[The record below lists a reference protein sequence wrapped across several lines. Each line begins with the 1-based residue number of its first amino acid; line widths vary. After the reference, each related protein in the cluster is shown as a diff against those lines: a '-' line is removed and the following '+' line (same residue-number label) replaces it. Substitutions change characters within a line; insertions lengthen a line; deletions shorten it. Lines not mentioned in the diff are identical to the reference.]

1 MKNKIKILGTFILL
15 LSTTAVFS
23 QSQGVAYTAVGKGVA
38 TTFLTD
44 YHALGINSSALGWG
58 SGFEDKKI
66 TIGTTEL
73 SVGITSPTLDKE
85 RLKDAFTGIRNQ
97 ISGSSTGFN
106 FEQQKKAAA
115 DYAEAGISINAN
127 FNWLG
132 AAYQSEKFGGIAV
145 SINENYDW
153 FSQINKETSDI
164 LFRGKLSSVFDSLTI
179 AMNGDTTTIA
189 NTDHLSN
196 DTLASVING
205 KINDPLLISEMTR
218 GSQIKFL
225 WTRHYNVGYGR
236 KILGDPEKFALYGG
250 IGARYIQSMA
260 MFDMESNANGLS
272 VNTAVSPFF
281 NINFDGQQNS
291 SSSGFLPESVGKGY
305 GLDFSTSVILFDKIR
320 LAAAVNNIGN
330 VTYKH
335 NVYSVRDT
343 LIGSYS
349 LSGVDNAAIQEAM
362 NELSDEGGLLRFEGE
377 EQIVIANPA
386 NFRIGG
392 SIAFFE
398 KKLNIGFDVV
408 TPFNKENPGSLQSTV
423 VSVGGDIRPLK
434 WLQLSAGYFGGGVYQ
449 HNIPV
454 GINFILKDGTYEFG
468 ISSRDALSFFLKD
481 ANSISAA
488 FGVARIRF

>member
-1 MKNKIKILGTFILL
+1 MKNNKIFGALFML
-15 LSTTAVFS
+15 LSATVSFS
-23 QSQGVAYTAVGKGVA
+23 QSQGIAYTAVGKGVA

-44 YHALGINSSALGWG
+44 YHSLGINSSALGWG
-58 SGFEDKKI
+58 TGFEDKRF
-66 TIGTTEL
+66 TLGTTEF
-73 SVGITSPTLDKE
+73 SAGISSPSLDKT
-85 RLKDAFTGIRNQ
+85 RLKNAFTGIKNQ
-97 ISGSSTGFN
+97 ISGNSSGFN
-106 FEQQKKAAA
+106 FEQQRNAAA
-115 DYAEAGISINAN
+115 DYAESGIAINAN
-127 FNWLG
+127 FNWFG
-132 AAYQSEKFGGIAV
+132 ASFQSEKFGGIAI

-153 FSQINKETSDI
+153 FSQLNSQTTDI

-189 NTDHLSN
+189 NSNSLSN
-196 DTLASVING
+196 DTLSAVIRG
-205 KINDPLLISEMTR
+205 DINNPLLISDITR

-225 WTRHYNVGYGR
+225 WTRYYNVGYGR

-260 MFDMESNANGLS
+260 MFDMESNSNGLS
-272 VNTAVSPFF
+272 VHTAVSPFF
-281 NINFDGQQNS
+281 NINFEGKENS
-291 SSSGFLPESVGKGY
+291 SNSGFLPESVGKGY

-320 LAAAVNNIGN
+320 LAAAVNNVGN
-330 VTYKH
+330 VIYKR

-349 LSGVDNAAIQEAM
+349 LSGVDNAAIPEAM
-362 NELSDEGGLLRFEGE
+362 TELSEEGGLLRFEGE

-398 KKLNIGFDVV
+398 KKLNVGFDVV
-408 TPFNKENPGSLQSTV
+408 APFNKENPGSLQNTV

-434 WLQLSAGYFGGGVYQ
+434 WLQLSAGYFGGGIYE

-454 GINFILKDGTYEFG
+454 GINFILKDGAYEFG
-468 ISSRDALSFFLKD
+468 ISSRGALSFFLKD
-481 ANSISAA
+481 ANSISTA